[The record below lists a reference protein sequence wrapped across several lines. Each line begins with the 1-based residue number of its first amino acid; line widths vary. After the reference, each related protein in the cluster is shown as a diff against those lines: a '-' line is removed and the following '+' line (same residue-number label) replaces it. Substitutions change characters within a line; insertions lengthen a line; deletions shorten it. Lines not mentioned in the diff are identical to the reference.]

1 MTHSRKPSLSHIA
14 DIAGVSAKTVS
25 NALHGG
31 SARMSNITR
40 ARIHEIA
47 ANLGYVPN
55 EAARAMRQG
64 FLPIVGVIA
73 DGLITSPF
81 ATDITRALDNTLR
94 RHSMTM
100 LATSVGAGRS
110 AEAATAELVRFMPRA
125 VAYAAMYHKV
135 VDLSVRVRAA
145 IRLLIN
151 CQDLQGQLPA
161 LVPAEADAADCLTAH
176 LIARGR
182 RRIAL
187 LNLPGVLAGTLRENG
202 FRRAHAWHGLPVTEA
217 WLRAATRGP
226 LYSDRA
232 PSLVPLQIDG
242 LFQAR
247 PAPDAI
253 VCGNDRVAMEVMNAL
268 RRRGITVP
276 GDVAVAG
283 FDNQVEIAARLDPPL
298 TTMALPH
305 RMMGRI
311 AAEILLGER
320 PVPDGVLEIPFRLI
334 ERGST

>member
-1 MTHSRKPSLSHIA
+1 MTQMRKPSLSHIA

-31 SARMSNITR
+31 SARMSAATR

-47 ANLGYVPN
+47 AALGYVPN

-64 FLPIVGVIA
+64 FLPIVGIVA

-94 RHSMTM
+94 PFGMTM

-110 AEAATAELVRFMPRA
+110 AEAAVAELQRFMPRA
-125 VAYAAMYHKV
+125 VAYAAMYHKL
-135 VDLSVRVRAA
+135 VDLSGQARAA
-145 IRLLIN
+145 VRLLVN
-151 CQDLQGQLPA
+151 CQDTRGLLPA
-161 LVPAEADAADCLTAH
+161 LVPAEADAADRLTTH
-176 LIARGR
+176 LFARGR
-182 RRIAL
+182 RRVAL
-187 LNLPGVLAGTLRENG
+187 LHLPGVLAAGLRENG
-202 FRRAHAWHGLPVTEA
+202 FRRAHARHGLPVTET
-217 WLRAATRGP
+217 WLRPATRGP

-232 PSLVPLQIDG
+232 PSLVQAQIDA
-242 LFQAR
+242 LFQA
-247 PAPDAI
+247 PQPPDAI
-253 VCGNDRVAMEVMNAL
+253 VCGNDRVAMEVINAL
-268 RRRGITVP
+268 RRRGVAVP

-305 RMMGRI
+305 RAMGRM

-320 PVPDGVLEIPFRLI
+320 RAPDGVLEIPFRLI